1 MEHFIRVV
9 MEKQDNLNESLNE
22 SVFPGSII
30 YESAQ
35 GVSIFEMPLPTALS
49 EEAANEFA
57 QKIANYVFEQGYD
70 DFDIEIS
77 ADGDVA
83 EDEETYEDDD
93 DFYEDYGVMWYNED
107 DDPIDEAEYQGRKVK
122 LGKPMQGDVK
132 KFKVY
137 VKDPKT
143 GNVKKV
149 NFGHGGSSVKGK
161 SMKIRK
167 NNPAARRSFRARH
180 NCDNPGPRTKARYW
194 SCRKW

>member
-83 EDEETYEDDD
+83 EDEETYED
-93 DFYEDYGVMWYNED
+93 EDE
-107 DDPIDEAEYQGRKVK
+107 
-122 LGKPMQGDVK
+122 
-132 KFKVY
+132 
-137 VKDPKT
+137 
-143 GNVKKV
+143 
-149 NFGHGGSSVKGK
+149 
-161 SMKIRK
+161 
-167 NNPAARRSFRARH
+167 
-180 NCDNPGPRTKARYW
+180 
-194 SCRKW
+194 